1 MAFYFDKGVDMLHLD
16 ANATELGLGFPSLIE
31 ALREAFHQDVNVP
44 LRHTHKIKTDGGRD
58 TSLIMPAWSPDGFY
72 GVKIINIYPDNT
84 IRGLPGLHGIYA
96 LFDAKTGIPLAFVDA
111 DVLTARRTAAAAALA
126 ASYLARQD
134 ARRLLVVGAGRV
146 ARLLP
151 HAMVAVRPI
160 EKVAIWS
167 RTAESASRLASELVA
182 AGLAAEAISD
192 LEVGARNA
200 DIITCA
206 TLSETPL
213 IRGEWLRAGTHLD
226 LIGSFSPSM
235 READAECFRRAS
247 VFIDTAEAAAK
258 SGDLLSAMQ
267 EGGLTQGCIVATL
280 QNLAH
285 GGHPGRSTADEITV
299 FKAVGTALEDLAAAR
314 LAYRSFVSLSTTSTE
329 LSP

>member
-1 MAFYFDKGVDMLHLD
+1 MASCFDKGVDMLHLD
-16 ANATELGLGFPSLIE
+16 ANATEQSLGFPGLID
-31 ALREAFHQDVNVP
+31 ALREAFRQEVHVP
-44 LRHTHKIKTDGGRD
+44 LRHTHEIKTDGGRG

-84 IRGLPGLHGIYA
+84 VRGLSGLHGIYA

-111 DVLTARRTAAAAALA
+111 DVVTARRTAAAAALA

-134 ARRLLVVGAGRV
+134 ARRLLVVGAGRI

-151 HAMVAVRPI
+151 HAMAAVRPI
-160 EKVAIWS
+160 QKVAIWS
-167 RTAESASRLASELVA
+167 RTVESASRLAAELVA
-182 AGLAAEAISD
+182 AGMAAETISD

-226 LIGSFSPSM
+226 LIGSFAPSM
-235 READAECFRRAS
+235 READAECFRHSS
-247 VFIDTAEAAAK
+247 VFVDTLEAPAK
-258 SGDLLSAMQ
+258 SGDLLSAMKD
-267 EGGLTQGCIVATL
+267 GALTRERIVATL
-280 QNLAH
+280 QDLVR
-285 GGHPGRSTADEITV
+285 GRHSGRRSAEEVTV

-314 LAYRSFVSLSTTSTE
+314 LAFRSFASLPITTE
-329 LSP
+329 CRI